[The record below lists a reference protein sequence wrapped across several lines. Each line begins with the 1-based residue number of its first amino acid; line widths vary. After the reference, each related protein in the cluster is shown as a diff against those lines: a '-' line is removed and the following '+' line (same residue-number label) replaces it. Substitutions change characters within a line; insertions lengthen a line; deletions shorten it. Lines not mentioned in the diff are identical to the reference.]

1 MTVRLLKY
9 ACLLICCGALAVPVS
24 CVDPE
29 EASELARQNQT
40 IYHGSRTPTVVSLS
54 AGQQLAIG
62 YLANSD
68 GEPWCSGT
76 LIDRDVVVTA
86 QHCTEGAGAND
97 LYFGVGDPHDPKA
110 FFEVQKV
117 TEHASL
123 DVALLFLRQDA
134 LSVIPELEP
143 IPAIREALDRSMIGQ
158 QVEAAGFGATHDG
171 STGLYFVSVTL
182 FAIEEQ
188 YYSVDGHGQRGI
200 CFGDSGGPI
209 LVQRDGRHAMVAG
222 VESYGD
228 ESCVDQDHLTRLD
241 IVADWMD
248 QQQGDFDPNDT
259 TTDNSS
265 GDKPPGND
273 SASTPSNDSSS
284 GGSGDKPPVD
294 NDQGTSQ
301 DPTDSPSDDG
311 QSDDQG
317 DGGWGQF
324 PGCSVG
330 SGASTSLFGLML
342 PLLALAMRRRKGLTH

>member
-1 MTVRLLKY
+1 MTLRLLKY
-9 ACLLICCGALAVPVS
+9 ACLLICCGALALPAS
-24 CVDPE
+24 CVDPQ
-29 EASELARQNQT
+29 EASELASQNQT
-40 IYHGSRTPTVVSLS
+40 IFHGTRTPTVVGLS

-86 QHCTEGAGAND
+86 QHCTDGAGAND
-97 LYFGVGDPHDPKA
+97 LYFGVGDPRDPKA

-117 TEHASL
+117 SEHGSL
-123 DVALLFLRQDA
+123 DVSILFLRQDA
-134 LSVIPELEP
+134 VSVIPELEP

-171 STGLYFVSVTL
+171 STGLYFVAVTL
-182 FAIEEQ
+182 YDIDEE
-188 YYSVDGHGQRGI
+188 YYSVDGNGQRGI

-222 VESYGD
+222 VESWGD
-228 ESCVDQDHLTRLD
+228 DSCMDQDHLTRLD
-241 IVADWMD
+241 LVAEWID
-248 QQQGDFDPNDT
+248 QQQGNFDPNDT
-259 TTDNSS
+259 T
-265 GDKPPGND
+265 P
-273 SASTPSNDSSS
+273 STPSNDSDS
-284 GGSGDKPPVD
+284 GGSGGKPPVD
-294 NDQGTSQ
+294 DDQGTSQ
-301 DPTDSPSDDG
+301 SPSDTP
-311 QSDDQG
+311 SDDTDGEDEG

-342 PLLALAMRRRKGLTH
+342 PLLVLAMRRRKGVTQQ